1 MIPLSKERKTIGKVG
16 VTILLAIQVAGVLT
30 IAIAMPNLLKLFAP
44 YLKRDIRNKRS
55 YYKQKL
61 STLINLGLIERE
73 IKGEK
78 VTLKLTKRGTQTLSR
93 IYQKKDIKRKW
104 DGKWRI
110 VMFDIWESSRSKRD
124 QFRRELKNY
133 GFLQLQRSVWIYP
146 HDCQEYIMLLR
157 TDMRF
162 GKNIR
167 YIVSSE
173 VDGEQELLKRFGM
186 KNNI

>member
-1 MIPLSKERKTIGKVG
+1 MIPFSKERKTIGKVG
-16 VTILLAIQVAGVLT
+16 AGILLAIQVAGVLT
-30 IAIAMPNLLKLFAP
+30 IAITMPNLLKLFAP
-44 YLKRDIRNKRS
+44 YLKKDIRNKRS

-61 STLINLGLIERE
+61 TTLVDLGLIERE
-73 IKGEK
+73 IRGEK
-78 VTLKLTKRGTQTLSR
+78 IKLKLTKRGAQTLERLSR
-93 IYQKKDIKRKW
+93 EKPIKRRW

-110 VMFDIWESSRSKRD
+110 VMFDVWESSRVKRD

-146 HDCQEYIMLLR
+146 HDCQEYITLLR
-157 TDMRF
+157 TDMQF

-173 VDGEQELLKRFGM
+173 IDGEQELLKRFGM
-186 KNNI
+186 KK